1 MFACVL
7 NQCCGYCLLLDAL
20 ATIIRLYIQLF
31 KDRLDLQVEVDVVE
45 DMDMCMKV
53 KQLGANLQPC

>member
-7 NQCCGYCLLLDAL
+7 NQCCGYWLLLDVL
-20 ATIIRLYIQLF
+20 ATIIRLYIQFF
-31 KDRLDLQVEVDVVE
+31 KDRLDLQVEVNVVE

-53 KQLGANLQPC
+53 KQLGANLRLC